1 MREFKWDAKNRLVK
15 LIDGTHETEFVYD
28 GFDRRVRIIEKES
41 RVEQSNH
48 VYLWGG
54 TQIAQR
60 RSSDGATIERSYF
73 NQGFEESGNDYF
85 YTKDHLGSI
94 REVVASDGT
103 TIESVYDY
111 SPWGEVR
118 KVSGSGAESDFFYT
132 GHLYHDAS
140 DLHLT
145 LYRAYNPELGMWLS
159 RDPIA
164 ENGGINL
171 YAYVGNNP
179 INAWD
184 PFGEIAFGG
193 AALGFLSEGVFQY
206 LEHGTN
212 FKCWSKKDLA
222 IGAGQG
228 ALGLGV
234 VKNAGKAYRSYKKY
248 RKIKNQFPKGRYI
261 KQTPAHEVPGE
272 LAQAGGKAAA
282 GAAANEFK
290 DRKNDR
296 SDSDCE

>member
-1 MREFKWDAKNRLVK
+1 MVALNEQFTLKNPSLGSGNRVGDFFCEVEPGVGNNRLAGRFATK
-15 LIDGTHETEFVYD
+15 GKSSYSYELASG
-28 GFDRRVRIIEKES
+28 R
-41 RVEQSNH
+41 SN
-48 VYLWGG
+48 
-54 TQIAQR
+54 
-60 RSSDGATIERSYF
+60 
-73 NQGFEESGNDYF
+73 
-85 YTKDHLGSI
+85 
-94 REVVASDGT
+94 
-103 TIESVYDY
+103 
-111 SPWGEVR
+111 
-118 KVSGSGAESDFFYT
+118 
-132 GHLYHDAS
+132 
-140 DLHLT
+140 
-145 LYRAYNPELGMWLS
+145 WLS